1 MWTSVSF
8 YGPGMEAV
16 SFHVSGVTIEV
27 SVFSRFH
34 RGGCREPAGGGG
46 GFEGGLCSLTPTS

>member
-1 MWTSVSF
+1 MGRETVEEEGWGSSPWRSMWTSVSF

-34 RGGCREPAGGGG
+34 
-46 GFEGGLCSLTPTS
+46 